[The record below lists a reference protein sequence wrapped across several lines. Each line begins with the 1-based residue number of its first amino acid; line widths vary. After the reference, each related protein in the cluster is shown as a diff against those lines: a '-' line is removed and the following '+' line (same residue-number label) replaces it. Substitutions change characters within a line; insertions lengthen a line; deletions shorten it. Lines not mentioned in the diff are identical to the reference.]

1 MFGVL
6 VVALMLVVVWGSA
19 AIGWA
24 AARRVSRR
32 EGASYFAVL
41 LDRPSWMGERIW
53 GVRAGPLILIWLS
66 LGWAVLCLVW
76 LWRP

>member
-1 MFGVL
+1 MYGVL

-24 AARRVSRR
+24 AALKVSRR

-41 LDRPSWMGERIW
+41 LDRPSWMGERVW
-53 GVRAGPLILIWLS
+53 GVRAGPLILTWLS
-66 LGWAVLCLVW
+66 LGFVVLALVMF
-76 LWRP
+76 WRP